1 MASQGVRNRRIGFT
15 PHVNLSA
22 EVRHYCET
30 VSPLS
35 RLCKQEVTGSIPVG
49 SIGLRLIR
57 LPVTEEAKMTESP
70 KIEGPAPGVSENAP
84 EVLDPPDSDAWEA
97 FLRVGRVLLFGIAGW
112 LVLAFAL
119 VPVGIRLAYHI
130 DILVFS
136 DLMTGRATIPVSE
149 YLRAWQAVAS
159 RISSFVAW
167 SAVYIVAVAALSAF
181 ATTDDRSPRLG
192 RGWTTVLFQPLGVVA
207 ALCLVAVIVVSVI
220 HRSFPVTYAYLVVE
234 DGWIEQA
241 SFLCWFTIPFLLGWR
256 APAGRRLGIIAFAI
270 VGFVFAMEEI
280 SWGQRLLGFQTP
292 AAISA
297 INDQDELNL
306 HNIKIFYGATNL
318 WKAMALGILG
328 WTFLLPAMFRL
339 FPKLRMLAVRLGV
352 PMVPRYLWPGAIAAA
367 YFLLFH
373 ARIRGHEI
381 GEGGA
386 AVFCVAVALA
396 VIFESTRGARSPGPR
411 ESIGLAALL
420 ALVLGLGVL
429 TGSAN
434 IANMRYGLNSIAVKY
449 SSARMYEQAHD
460 VLEHIEAHP
469 EYRLAIT
476 ALHHADVLGSLGRH
490 AEAREALER
499 ELEAKTERTAGRDL
513 RAGDHRV
520 IGEVLSRLA
529 REDEA
534 VQAFRRALELD
545 HAALSEALAD
555 QRYLIHWSLART
567 YDLLGDMAAVAS
579 QMRDALETPSARDRK
594 RMKDWLQESLSR
606 VSSQ

>member
-1 MASQGVRNRRIGFT
+1 
-15 PHVNLSA
+15 
-22 EVRHYCET
+22 
-30 VSPLS
+30 
-35 RLCKQEVTGSIPVG
+35 
-49 SIGLRLIR
+49 
-57 LPVTEEAKMTESP
+57 MTEPP
-70 KIEGPAPGVSENAP
+70 KTET
-84 EVLDPPDSDAWEA
+84 EVLGPPDGDAWEA

-130 DILVFS
+130 DIPIFS
-136 DLMTGRATIPVSE
+136 DLMTGRATIPFSE
-149 YLRAWQAVAS
+149 YLRTWQAVTS
-159 RISSFVAW
+159 GISSLVAW
-167 SAVYIVAVAALSAF
+167 SAVYILAVAALSAF

-192 RGWTTVLFQPLGVVA
+192 RGWTTVLLQPLGVVA

-241 SFLCWFTIPFLLGWR
+241 QFLGWFTIPFLLGWR

-280 SWGQRLLGFQTP
+280 SWGQRLLGIQTP
-292 AAISA
+292 AAVSA
-297 INDQDELNL
+297 INYQDELTF
-306 HNIKIFYGATNL
+306 HNIEIVYGVTDL
-318 WKAMALGILG
+318 LEKAMGLGILG
-328 WTFLLPAMFRL
+328 WTFLLPAMSRL

-352 PMVPRYLWPGAIAAA
+352 PMVPRYLWPGAIAVV
-367 YFLLFH
+367 YFLLSQH
-373 ARIRGHEI
+373 TRIRGSEI
-381 GEGGA
+381 FELGA
-386 AVFCVAVALA
+386 ALFCVAVALA

-429 TGSAN
+429 TGST
-434 IANMRYGLNSIAVKY
+434 NMRSGFNFIAVKY
-449 SSARMYEQAHD
+449 SSARMYEQAND
-460 VLEHIEAHP
+460 VFEHIEAHP

-499 ELEAKTERTAGRDL
+499 ELEAKTDRTAGRNL
-513 RAGDHRV
+513 RTGDHRV

-545 HAALSEALAD
+545 HAALSEAPAD

-567 YDLLGDMAAVAS
+567 YDLLGDKAAVAS
-579 QMRDALETPSARDRK
+579 QMRDALETPSADGRR
-594 RMKDWLQESLSR
+594 RMKNWLQEIELESALGR
-606 VSSQ
+606 